1 MAATTSLAFV
11 ALPFRI
17 VHKVPRAAAAVVAMA
32 AATPLTWYALTHLQP
47 SARVHA
53 VALFAHLVFLVIGFG
68 AVLTVDW
75 VGLLWATGQR
85 TFEDVVAAGANVS
98 VPIWIGFVGLCVSGL
113 FLEADLTSPITQV
126 KLALVFL
133 AGWNGLAA
141 GLLHARLADEPS
153 PALFA
158 LAGSCATVSQLCW
171 WGALVIGHLNAQ

>member
-1 MAATTSLAFV
+1 MTSLPFV
-11 ALPFRI
+11 SRPLRMFHR
-17 VHKVPRAAAAVVAMA
+17 VPRARVGVIAMA
-32 AATPLTWYALTHLQP
+32 AAAPLSWYALTHLQP

-75 VGLLWATGQR
+75 VGILWATGQR

-98 VPIWIGFVGLCVSGL
+98 VPIWIGFVGLCASGL
-113 FLEADLTSPITQV
+113 FLEPDLTSTITQV
-126 KLALVFL
+126 KLALVFA

-141 GLLHARLADEPS
+141 GVLQAKLTDDPA
-153 PALFA
+153 PALFS

-171 WGALVIGHLNAQ
+171 WGALIIGHLNAQ